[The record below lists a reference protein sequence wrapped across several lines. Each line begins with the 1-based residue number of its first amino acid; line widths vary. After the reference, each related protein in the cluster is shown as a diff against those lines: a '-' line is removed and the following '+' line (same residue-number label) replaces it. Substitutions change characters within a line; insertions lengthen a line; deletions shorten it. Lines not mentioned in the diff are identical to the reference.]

1 MGVFN
6 YITGSHKTPC
16 CQNKQSGW
24 QSKAA
29 KIKSKSG
36 KIYYIDCLMQE
47 IDIKDLHEGEIHTT
61 CDKCNR
67 YIQYNIKDGKSAD
80 WKDR

>member
-6 YITGSHKTPC
+6 YIIGSHKTPC
-16 CQNKQSGW
+16 CQSKQSGW

-36 KIYYIDCLMQE
+36 KIYYIESLMQKLN
-47 IDIKDLHEGEIHTT
+47 IKDLHTAEM
-61 CDKCNR
+61 
-67 YIQYNIKDGKSAD
+67 IQLVTDATVSLSTISKTAD
-80 WKDR
+80 